1 VPQGSRRKVEAEY
14 LDPGREGGL
23 DHNQEGQQEVKF
35 DIRTLPKLAVA
46 GWGDKVFRG
55 ALVGYLKGLKIQ
67 RCLEYIHNN
76 QDLLG
81 FLRDE
86 EWATLR
92 KVAKASG
99 IHDIENEF
107 MTLLQKYRPDL
118 MDIIINEPGGKEWL
132 AGQVAKLKARL
143 G

>member
-1 VPQGSRRKVEAEY
+1 MGF
-14 LDPGREGGL
+14 
-23 DHNQEGQQEVKF
+23 KF
-35 DIRTLPKLAVA
+35 DIRTLPKIVVG

-55 ALVGYLKGLKIQ
+55 ALVSYLKGLKIQ

-76 QDLLG
+76 QDLLHFIG
-81 FLRDE
+81 ED

-99 IHDIENEF
+99 IHDIETEF
-107 MTLLQKYRPDL
+107 MTLLQKYRPDI

-132 AGQVAKLKARL
+132 AGQIAKLKARL